1 MLSSHSCA
9 ICGYSLSAFDEGR
22 GHKCPKKALREID
35 RAHERGTVVE
45 ERVQSLYERLED
57 GFKMMKDD

>member
-9 ICGYSLSAFDEGR
+9 ICGYSLSAFVKGR
-22 GHKCPKKALREID
+22 GHRCPKKALREID

>member
-1 MLSSHSCA
+1 VK
-9 ICGYSLSAFDEGR
+9 GR
-22 GHKCPKKALREID
+22 GHRCPKKALREID

>member
-9 ICGYSLSAFDEGR
+9 ICGYSLTAFVKGR
-22 GHKCPKKALREID
+22 GHRCPKKALREID

-45 ERVQSLYERLED
+45 ER
-57 GFKMMKDD
+57 